1 MGERCWFYCRVVLPY
16 MFGGLLDE
24 DGSARSPGPPSSPV
38 SAIEINFE
46 NSAIWFLSTSCR
58 LELSFRT

>member
-1 MGERCWFYCRVVLPY
+1 

-24 DGSARSPGPPSSPV
+24 DGSARGPGSPSSPV

-46 NSAIWFLSTSCR
+46 NSAIWFLSTLCR
-58 LELSFRT
+58 LELNFRA